1 MSSWMVLILGSR
13 GKPLVYQCSLYF
25 TSFPSNPGL
34 WGLYWI
40 VLGIINNLITFTWRQ
55 GECVLCVQRIS
66 LQSLMLRLLF
76 QTHGQMGSC
85 FFKVRWVNAPMN
97 CFDERNLRGN
107 DIFRVHCLSAA
118 LIVTHPLSG
127 KGALMLSSLSEND
140 MAWTLS
146 WSETG
151 RSVRGKKTQL
161 RCGSCST
168 ILQQNLALFD

>member
-1 MSSWMVLILGSR
+1 MDSS
-13 GKPLVYQCSLYF
+13 P
-25 TSFPSNPGL
+25 FPSQELWVQVPIWVLAGSESHLRKNVILLEIPGKMKS
-34 WGLYWI
+34 
-40 VLGIINNLITFTWRQ
+40 FS
-55 GECVLCVQRIS
+55 ECVLCVQRIS

-85 FFKVRWVNAPMN
+85 FFKVRWANAPMN